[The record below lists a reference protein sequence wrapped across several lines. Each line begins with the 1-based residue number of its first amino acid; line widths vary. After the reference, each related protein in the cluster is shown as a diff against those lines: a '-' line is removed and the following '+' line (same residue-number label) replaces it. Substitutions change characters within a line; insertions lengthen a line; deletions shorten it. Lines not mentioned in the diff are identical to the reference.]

1 MYKTLIKV
9 KNKRLA
15 DLVENIIKKMNKKEI
30 GACVQAECLNLATQ
44 FKNPDIVSALNDDM
58 LNFLSMPILT
68 GKDKGEVC
76 GSTVKVDGAYK
87 ALKQMIK
94 KNMKLAKPLDK
105 KSLDAFFYLHVYDL
119 ALIGHENREFRKK
132 LKIKKGFFG

>member
-1 MYKTLIKV
+1 MWWEIIAHEIFANLFKKLLSFSVSFNVTL
-9 KNKRLA
+9 
-15 DLVENIIKKMNKKEI
+15 DLLIDI
-30 GACVQAECLNLATQ
+30 
-44 FKNPDIVSALNDDM
+44 PDIVSALNDDM

-68 GKDKGEVC
+68 GKNKGEVC

-87 ALKQMIK
+87 VLKQMIK
-94 KNMKLAKPLDK
+94 KNMKLVKPLDK